1 MTIFLIMLV
10 LVLLFTAGLT
20 LWCRLERWRWAGA
33 ILMLLP
39 MAICSNVIFSVV
51 TSYSTT
57 ETVAGVDP
65 DSTGPQEPGRGPVE
79 ETEGRVEVNKQ
90 AVAFVVGM
98 GMLFVLG
105 LMAWSVMFLAWLRRA
120 RSRSLEVPG

>member
-1 MTIFLIMLV
+1 MALFLTMLI
-10 LVLLFTAGLT
+10 LVLLFTAGT
-20 LWCRLERWRWAGA
+20 SLWYRVKSWRLVWAF
-33 ILMLLP
+33 LMLLP
-39 MAICSNVIFSVV
+39 MAICGNVMFSVV

-57 ETVAGVDP
+57 ETVARVEP
-65 DSTGPQEPGRGPVE
+65 DSTGPWEAGRESVE

-98 GMLFVLG
+98 GVLFVLG
-105 LMAWSVMFLAWLRRA
+105 LMAWSVMFLVWLRRA